1 MIAYHFESKGHLQL
15 KKSDPNYRQ
24 LFTIQKPKE
33 IWLDAR
39 NPFFV
44 KIQMAGKQILE
55 GLWINQIFCQT
66 SIWLRRALRDRVLT
80 ILLIILAHHFLLG
93 SNRYCL
99 LCCSWR
105 SFLFHIRI
113 QDNKKTF
120 FILEIRNYL
129 VAESLILL
137 PLKFI

>member
-15 KKSDPNYRQ
+15 KKSDPNHRQ
-24 LFTIQKPKE
+24 LFMIQKPKE

-44 KIQMAGKQILE
+44 KIQRAGKLILE

-66 SIWLRRALRDRVLT
+66 WIWLRRALRDRVLS
-80 ILLIILAHHFLLG
+80 ILLIILADHFLVGL
-93 SNRYCL
+93 NRCCL
-99 LCCSWR
+99 LCYSWR
-105 SFLFHIRI
+105 FFLFPFRI

-120 FILEIRNYL
+120 FLWEIRNFL
-129 VAESLILL
+129 FLELLILL
-137 PLKFI
+137 LLKFI